1 MDQAGVASRMRRCLL
16 LLAILATIL
25 VAVPALGAG
34 EVSSA
39 APDPAQAGVTVGGP
53 HVDAMAP
60 SRSAGR
66 LAKELAPTQGHLD
79 LVPLEPDAVPWP
91 HPALLISVNDFVES
105 PARSAHRAA
114 TGDRGPPSQ
123 RVDL

>member
-1 MDQAGVASRMRRCLL
+1 MDQVSRVRRCLL
-16 LLAILATIL
+16 LLAIMATIL
-25 VAVPALGAG
+25 VAVPAAG
-34 EVSSA
+34 EVSFVA
-39 APDPAQAGVTVGGP
+39 RDPAQAGVTVGGP

-66 LAKELAPTQGHLD
+66 LAKEFAPTQGHLD
-79 LVPLEPDAVPWP
+79 LVPLEPDVVPWP
-91 HPALLISVNDFVES
+91 RPPFLISVNDFVES

-123 RVDL
+123 RVDQ